1 MARSIPHLVPKCAAA
16 PFTKRCPP
24 ARSSSTTSPRRPSGA
39 LASILHFGPHMKR
52 LALSAVPFAF
62 VSSVA
67 DAQPVLATA
76 AAATAGSAG
85 SLLEEAPRPAPATEA
100 AFATL
105 DPHGS
110 TTGMTLAL
118 ATQRMSDRL
127 IDVNGE
133 LGELERYTLAR
144 LGVHGQWV
152 NARGYGGYA
161 SLPLL
166 RVEANDYA
174 QSALGSLELGLV
186 SGRGRGTLRNVVRVG
201 MVVPTAQSPFLPGG
215 GVAAWG
221 TLVRPSDYATGVSGT
236 WLRLSTSPML
246 ARGRWLAR
254 ADVGVDVALD
264 DATDFA
270 GIGRANLGI
279 AAVLGQHQLGVEG
292 TFQVLAGDGFA
303 EYSHTVGLS
312 YRLRT
317 PTSPFFAVYKR
328 KDGGFIDESLVLSA
342 GLSL

>member
-1 MARSIPHLVPKCAAA
+1 MLHLG
-16 PFTKRCPP
+16 
-24 ARSSSTTSPRRPSGA
+24 SP
-39 LASILHFGPHMKR
+39 MKI
-52 LALSAVPFAF
+52 LALSAVPL
-62 VSSVA
+62 VLTSSLA
-67 DAQPVLATA
+67 NAQPVLAA
-76 AAATAGSAG
+76 ASAATAGNASA
-85 SLLEEAPRPAPATEA
+85 SLEEAPAPPNATEA
-100 AFATL
+100 AFVTL

-118 ATQRMSDRL
+118 ATQRMSERL
-127 IDVNGE
+127 INIDGE
-133 LGELERYTLAR
+133 LGPIMRNTLAR
-144 LGVHGQWV
+144 LGVHGQWM

-166 RVEANDYA
+166 RVETDDYA

-246 ARGRWLAR
+246 ASGRWLAR

-264 DATDFA
+264 DASDFRE
-270 GIGRANLGI
+270 IGRANLGV
-279 AAVLGQHQLGVEG
+279 AAVLGKHQLGVEG
-292 TFQVLAGDGFA
+292 TFQVLVGAGFA

-317 PTSPFFAVYKR
+317 PMSPFFAVYKR
-328 KDGGFIDESLVLSA
+328 RDGGFIDESLVLSA